1 MKKNNF
7 IVPSGLHI
15 IIGIFFILLSSC
27 EKVPPVD
34 QGNWQTITCKG
45 EPSGRHENGFMEED
59 GFFYLFGGRG
69 IKPVDR
75 FDPATSSW
83 TAMKHVP
90 FELHHFQAVTVG
102 DTVVVAGA
110 MTGPYPT
117 ELPLENIWYYLPK
130 KDEWIKGPEI
140 PEKRRRGSC
149 GAVFYQGKLYLVGGI
164 EYGHTSGT
172 CGWFDVF
179 DFKSG
184 LWKELPDAPHIR
196 DHFHAIVVDNKL
208 YCIGGRN
215 TSVHEEDNFTAFFG
229 ATILEVDCYDFDTN
243 SWTTLENK
251 LPVGTAAGGIA
262 NYDNTLFYFGG
273 ESAQASAH
281 SETQCLNLESGT
293 WSFAAPLNR
302 GRHGTAAIKYENQ
315 LYIASGSGNRG
326 GGPELTSIE
335 KYTLESEWQSLF
347 NGHNLDN
354 WQVRCLPEDENKNF
368 WTVENGAITC
378 NSMDDQNHNYI
389 WLMSQN
395 EYDNFELRLQFK
407 AFRESPGNS
416 GVQIRSRYDASPD
429 APDGGWLDGPQV
441 DIHPPNPFR
450 TGLIYDET
458 REEKRWIYPNL
469 ENWEI
474 DTSDVSHTR
483 MFKYGEEGWNDLTII
498 CNGTHI
504 KTILNR
510 DVITDWDGQG
520 VLDNE
525 AHKKHRV
532 GQSGYLAFQL
542 HAQDALKIQ
551 YKNIKIRKL

>member
-7 IVPSGLHI
+7 VVPSGLHI

-27 EKVPPVD
+27 EKLPPVD

-45 EPSGRHENGFMEED
+45 EPSGRHENGFTEVD

-75 FDPATSSW
+75 FDPATSTW

-102 DTVVVAGA
+102 DTVVVVGA

-117 ELPLENIWYYLPK
+117 ELPLEN
-130 KDEWIKGPEI
+130 E
-140 PEKRRRGSC
+140 
-149 GAVFYQGKLYLVGGI
+149 
-164 EYGHTSGT
+164 
-172 CGWFDVF
+172 
-179 DFKSG
+179 
-184 LWKELPDAPHIR
+184 
-196 DHFHAIVVDNKL
+196 
-208 YCIGGRN
+208 
-215 TSVHEEDNFTAFFG
+215 
-229 ATILEVDCYDFDTN
+229 
-243 SWTTLENK
+243 

-262 NYDNTLFYFGG
+262 NYENTLFYFGG

-326 GGPELTSIE
+326 GGPELTLIE
-335 KYTLESEWQSLF
+335 KYTPESEWQSLF
-347 NGHNLDN
+347 NGHNLDG

-378 NSMDDQNHNYI
+378 NSMDDQNHSYV
-389 WLMSQN
+389 WLMSEK
-395 EYDNFELRLQFK
+395 EYQDFELRLQFK
-407 AFRESPGNS
+407 AFKESPGNS
-416 GVQIRSRYDASPD
+416 GVQIRSRYDTSPD
-429 APDGGWLDGPQV
+429 APNGGWLDGPQV
-441 DIHPPNPFR
+441 DIHPPDPFR

-458 REEKRWIYPNL
+458 REEKRWIYPSL

-474 DTSDVSHTR
+474 DTSDVSHTWT
-483 MFKYGEEGWNDLTII
+483 FKYGEEGWNDLTII

-504 KTILNR
+504 KTILNG

-520 VLDNE
+520 VFDNE

-532 GQSGYLAFQL
+532 GQSGHLALQL